1 MNMFILVENN
11 HVIMG
16 EHNGKKKKR
25 EREIMFLAS
34 IWKLLH
40 GMPHQDTAVG
50 VRVFVHAAS
59 LENCLLSIVYEKE
72 EC

>member
-1 MNMFILVENN
+1 ME
-11 HVIMG
+11 
-16 EHNGKKKKR
+16 KKKKR

-34 IWKLLH
+34 ICKLLH